1 MTRKKLFFNRFK
13 DIILLALI
21 LFGISSLI
29 PNSCSGQNI
38 GGNGAGFYEN
48 IDEPTYQ
55 LLEAINQPFTI
66 RVPGGAIAK
75 FADPITTAK
84 GWGLTIAGVDSIQT
98 KYGSPDEE
106 DQTGALQKWHDR
118 TAAQPNYS
126 YLDKM
131 IEDQKRYPKSDFIW
145 VANIFIPAGNTVK
158 TIQYLIDNG
167 VKISAIEMGNET
179 YSQLNYDFALYQR
192 KVNPIRD
199 ALKQSFPTIPISHIC
214 APIGKGR
221 KEQQNWNKSLKIYLS
236 DGDLVTMHYYLSS
249 EAGNEAKGKLA
260 ELPAMA
266 PLTDRKKENYNA
278 PSEALKTTFSGTA
291 AQLLGY
297 PHSAL
302 DSVKNLFAG
311 HKIIITE
318 TNTQPS
324 EPLGDTYLNA
334 AYQFRFFNTFR
345 LEFLYITWHNF
356 VSPDVYGM
364 VARLKKGETGP
375 AMKPRTTFT
384 SFDFAGNVP
393 VGAPEIS
400 AQITINAS
408 GQHVYWFENTTG
420 ETFTPLLTLSGVV
433 LDSARVNYF
442 IAPYLSSNAIGVYTT
457 NENVVNAGA
466 CGYITY
472 FTSATPLPQTCY
484 KKRIFFRSLGCK
496 VDRDCKVNNCR

>member
-1 MTRKKLFFNRFK
+1 MKQKKRFLSHFR
-13 DIILLALI
+13 DIILLAVI
-21 LFGISSLI
+21 LFGISSLL
-29 PNSCSGQNI
+29 PNSCSAQNI

-55 LLEAINQPFTI
+55 LLEAINQPFTV

-75 FADPITTAK
+75 FADPITTPK
-84 GWGLTIAGVDSIQT
+84 GWGLTISGVDSIQT
-98 KYGSPDEE
+98 KYGSQDEE

-118 TAAQPNYS
+118 ANAQPNYS
-126 YLDKM
+126 YLDKI
-131 IEDQKRYPKSDFIW
+131 IEDQKRFPKSDFIW

-158 TIQYLIDNG
+158 AVQYLIDNG
-167 VKISAIEMGNET
+167 VTISAIEMGNET
-179 YSQLNYDFALYQR
+179 YSQLNYDFDLYKR
-192 KVNPIRD
+192 KVTPIKD

-221 KEQQNWNKSLKIYLS
+221 KEQQNWNKNLKTYLAE
-236 DGDLVTMHYYLSS
+236 GDLVTIHYYLSS

-266 PLTDRKKENYNA
+266 PLTERKKENYNA
-278 PSEALKTTFSGTA
+278 PSEALKTTFSSTA
-291 AQLLGY
+291 TQLLGY

-302 DSVKNLFAG
+302 DSALNLFPG

-334 AYQFRFFNTFR
+334 AYQYRFFNTFR
-345 LEFLYITWHNF
+345 QEFLYITWHNF

-393 VGAPEIS
+393 IGAPEIS
-400 AQITINAS
+400 EQITLNTS
-408 GQHVYWFENTTG
+408 GQHVYWFENSTG
-420 ETFTPLLTLSGVV
+420 GLFTPLLTLTGVV
-433 LDSARVNYF
+433 LDSVQLSYF
-442 IAPYLSSNAIGVYTT
+442 TAPYLSSNAVSVYNT
-457 NENVVNAGA
+457 NENVVPAGA

-472 FTSATPLPQTCY
+472 FTSVPPPPQTCY
-484 KKRIFFRSLGCK
+484 KKRIFLRSLGCK
-496 VDRDCKVNNCR
+496 VDRDCKINNCK